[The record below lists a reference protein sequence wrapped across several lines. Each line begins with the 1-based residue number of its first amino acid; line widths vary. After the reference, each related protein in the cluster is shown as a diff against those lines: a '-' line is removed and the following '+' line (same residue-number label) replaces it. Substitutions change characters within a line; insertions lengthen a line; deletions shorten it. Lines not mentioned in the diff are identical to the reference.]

1 MGVWG
6 SECGKVERLI
16 GIMMEGEGEGEG
28 EVGVGTVGESDLSEL
43 EDEGG
48 DDDDGGFWG
57 GGEGGDVEM
66 AEAV

>member
-1 MGVWG
+1 MRAGVRHGFDVGVGVWG

-16 GIMMEGEGEGEG
+16 GIMMEGEGEG

-48 DDDDGGFWG
+48 
-57 GGEGGDVEM
+57 E
-66 AEAV
+66 